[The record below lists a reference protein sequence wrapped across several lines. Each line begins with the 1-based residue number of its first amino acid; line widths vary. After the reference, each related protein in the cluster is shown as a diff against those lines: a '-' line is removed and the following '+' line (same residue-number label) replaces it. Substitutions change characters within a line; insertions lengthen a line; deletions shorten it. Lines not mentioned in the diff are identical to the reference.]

1 MTEKRFV
8 AIDDDEV
15 YYITDTKGLKTLD
28 DFIKEFSKPEYGF
41 TEDEALEHAKE
52 EYWQLIYEASMT
64 ATENVNMLNELHEEN
79 KHLQGKTSS
88 WKRTASKEIS
98 EKQKLVKRIVKLEK
112 ENKELQQELFESE
125 CAYIHERYYHKSE
138 IEEEI
143 EELKIE
149 FKARFGRDF
158 E

>member
-1 MTEKRFV
+1 MSEKRFTID
-8 AIDDDEV
+8 IDDENFAHILDNN
-15 YYITDTKGLKTLD
+15 TDIGQYNLCRL
-28 DFIKEFSKPEYGF
+28 
-41 TEDEALEHAKE
+41 
-52 EYWQLIYEASMT
+52 
-64 ATENVNMLNELHEEN
+64 LNELHEEN